1 LNETHLSRRAFLAR
15 ANTAARTSLVVL
27 SVPMILSASAQ
38 AQAARAAGAGFTA
51 LSATEAAEFAAVAAR
66 ILPTDETPGATEA
79 GAVHF
84 MDAVLGTSHGDLLP
98 ALREGLFEL
107 QARAAETYGSASFA
121 ALTEP
126 QQDRLLTEI
135 EESAFFA
142 TLRFLTVAGT
152 FSLPAYGGNRDG
164 IGWKLI
170 GFDHRHVWT
179 SPYGFYD
186 ADYAAKGA

>member
-51 LSATEAAEFAAVAAR
+51 LS
-66 ILPTDETPGATEA
+66 ATEA